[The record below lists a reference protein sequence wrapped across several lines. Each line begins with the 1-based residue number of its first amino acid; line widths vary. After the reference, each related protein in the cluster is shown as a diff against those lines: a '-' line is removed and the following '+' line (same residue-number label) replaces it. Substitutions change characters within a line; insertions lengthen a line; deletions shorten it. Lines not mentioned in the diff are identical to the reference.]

1 MKVDG
6 FSGFVS
12 IIIVL
17 ALLYG
22 AYQMGKKGTLG

>member
-12 IIIVL
+12 LVIV
-17 ALLYG
+17 AVLLYA

>member
-6 FSGFVS
+6 FSGFIS
-12 IIIVL
+12 LLIVA

-22 AYQMGKKGTLG
+22 AYQLGKRGTLG